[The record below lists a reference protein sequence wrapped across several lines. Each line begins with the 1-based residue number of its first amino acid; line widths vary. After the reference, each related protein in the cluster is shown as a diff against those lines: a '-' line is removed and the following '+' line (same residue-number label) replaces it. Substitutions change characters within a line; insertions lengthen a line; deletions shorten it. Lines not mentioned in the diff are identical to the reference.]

1 MEVGN
6 VSFGGV
12 VAVSGGQRNMKK
24 FSEALTKN
32 IEYRKGDVMQR
43 DVTSHYKYAARNGL
57 MARAAQSGQSVNIYI
72 TGEDAQFV
80 RERKDGW
87 DTLDGILMQLT
98 KFINVDRINPET
110 AVQTVV
116 NG

>member
-12 VAVSGGQRNMKK
+12 VAVSGKQWNMQK
-24 FSEALTKN
+24 FSEAMRKSVD
-32 IEYRKGDVMQR
+32 YRNGDIMQR

-98 KFINVDRINPET
+98 KFVNVDRMNPEA
-110 AVQTVV
+110 AVQSVV